1 MGAAGLAAVLV
12 VDEAA
17 ALVDEDVAD
26 ASAVEADDVGDE
38 AFSAVLAS
46 APSFDAFSESD
57 KWICEIGGGDGEGE
71 ATGWIVGEDEIVE
84 ETL

>member
-1 MGAAGLAAVLV
+1 MGAAGLAAVLA

-17 ALVDEDVAD
+17 APVDEGAEDDED
-26 ASAVEADDVGDE
+26 ASVVEADDVGDE
-38 AFSAVLAS
+38 ALSAAWAS

-71 ATGWIVGEDEIVE
+71 ATG
-84 ETL
+84 